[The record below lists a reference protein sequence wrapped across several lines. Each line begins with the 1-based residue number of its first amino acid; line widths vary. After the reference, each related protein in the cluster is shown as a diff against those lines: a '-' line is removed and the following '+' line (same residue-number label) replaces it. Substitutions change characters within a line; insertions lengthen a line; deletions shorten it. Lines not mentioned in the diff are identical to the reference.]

1 MGNDRYC
8 IKCGNKRKLD
18 NQEIATESVK
28 RSRTESLDQFIQEK
42 GKERRGFFKPKFK
55 FNSRTSSNAPPNL
68 RSEVMIDVGLI
79 ESNDKGIMKIK
90 RGKKIPVKTEKICTA
105 KDV

>member
-1 MGNDRYC
+1 
-8 IKCGNKRKLD
+8 
-18 NQEIATESVK
+18 
-28 RSRTESLDQFIQEK
+28 
-42 GKERRGFFKPKFK
+42 
-55 FNSRTSSNAPPNL
+55 
-68 RSEVMIDVGLI
+68 MIDVGLI